1 MLITPPV
8 TRRPRRMEGP
18 NPVVEPSTINKTAPP
33 VAETALLPQKRVA
46 VCISGL
52 PLRLLTASLIHN
64 MVAPNVP
71 AWSFD
76 IVYALSADRLPYFH
90 KSGAGAQ
97 PTPLGILPQ
106 TELAKALLKLG
117 ADSAAPHRVHIL
129 DPVPALNISEWRDD
143 LGLPSAARLNI
154 VDHEEANQHRV
165 LNMWAHQVHSQCVTN
180 RVLGPHRLKGQHG
193 SG

>member
-1 MLITPPV
+1 
-8 TRRPRRMEGP
+8 
-18 NPVVEPSTINKTAPP
+18 
-33 VAETALLPQKRVA
+33 
-46 VCISGL
+46 
-52 PLRLLTASLIHN
+52 

-129 DPVPALNISEWRDD
+129 DPVPALNISEWVRD

-165 LNMWAHQVHSQCVTN
+165 LNMCAHQVACAAVFKDVERTTNVPFDLIVAAREDIQLFKPVHLAALHNMRSRDHSGEPATCCTRVVTRGMGSVCV
-180 RVLGPHRLKGQHG
+180 
-193 SG
+193 